1 VAIIQKVYHSKIK
14 QVTHDDRDETIAG
27 LKRQLIR
34 LKDEESR
41 LGRLMITDKISEEAY
56 DQLRKEWQDKVQRIE
71 MSIVELERETLVR
84 VDDLDAALV
93 LMTRLPVLFARL
105 GDKERSTLLQI
116 LVKQFIVD
124 QHGKIIDCEL
134 HAPFAFLR
142 YLVEEL
148 YTLGSESRGSSQLR
162 LGAQKIARFP
172 GGFFVI
178 EDLIAIL
185 LNPAGECSPDQVAS

>member
-1 VAIIQKVYHSKIK
+1 MVAEINETGTALVFNGFQPTANRYVAVKVLKPS
-14 QVTHDDRDETIAG
+14 IA
-27 LKRQLIR
+27 RNP
-34 LKDEESR
+34 
-41 LGRLMITDKISEEAY
+41 EA
-56 DQLRKEWQDKVQRIE
+56 VQRFRQE
-71 MSIVELERETLVR
+71 GDLLAQFHHPRLLEVYEIGEAEGLVYR
-84 VDDLDAALV
+84 AE
-93 LMTRLPVLFARL
+93 RL

-162 LGAQKIARFP
+162 LGAQKNRRDLRRFL
-172 GGFFVI
+172 F
-178 EDLIAIL
+178 
-185 LNPAGECSPDQVAS
+185 